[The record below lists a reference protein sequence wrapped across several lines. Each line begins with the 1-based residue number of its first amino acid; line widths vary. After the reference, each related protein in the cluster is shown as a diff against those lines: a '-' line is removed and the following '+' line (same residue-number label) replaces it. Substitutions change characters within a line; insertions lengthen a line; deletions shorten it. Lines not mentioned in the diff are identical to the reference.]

1 MQKKSKE
8 VWKEEAIK
16 KEALKEEEGL
26 KEEEISKF
34 NSSVVF
40 LLIEVRTFNM
50 ITSTALEWVLFFF
63 TTNREYQKC
72 PIRV

>member
-40 LLIEVRTFNM
+40 LLIEVRTLNI
-50 ITSTALEWVLFFF
+50 ITSVALEWALFFF
-63 TTNREYQKC
+63 NNKSWISEM
-72 PIRV
+72 PN

>member
-16 KEALKEEEGL
+16 KEEALKEEEGL

-40 LLIEVRTFNM
+40 LLIEVRTLNI
-50 ITSTALEWVLFFF
+50 ITSVALEWVLFFL
-63 TTNREYQKC
+63 NNKSWISEMLN
-72 PIRV
+72 

>member
-1 MQKKSKE
+1 MHDTRELDCRKKAYAKKSKE

-50 ITSTALEWVLFFF
+50 ITSTA
-63 TTNREYQKC
+63 
-72 PIRV
+72 